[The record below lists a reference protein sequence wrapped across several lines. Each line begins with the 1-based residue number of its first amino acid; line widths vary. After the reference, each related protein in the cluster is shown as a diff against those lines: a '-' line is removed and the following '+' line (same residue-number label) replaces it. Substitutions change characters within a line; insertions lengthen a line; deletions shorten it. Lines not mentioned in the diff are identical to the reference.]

1 MNTEISRYL
10 VDANGNSFSSDTDLQ
25 SLSKNAKV
33 KNTNSG
39 VSYKKVQGT
48 TSGVPVFDKV
58 PFQEGQPD
66 AVLYSQQ
73 SLTTAQKQQ
82 ARTNIGAS
90 GGDAVLY
97 SQQTLTSAEKEQ
109 ARANIGA
116 IDLATGRNNFVST
129 TSSQTFDISTT
140 NRILKN
146 IGIEHV
152 TSNASAQG
160 KYCSRLAIGNTQI
173 LYGRSSASMSEGS
186 IRYFVAMFKNPF
198 ISAPLVLGTPFIT
211 VGDDNATCGAVG
223 YSSSPRAYLF
233 GTGSPDHVSRVFYGA
248 IGQSFP
254 LDVNAFVYAEVTPG
268 HGQHYIQI
276 PKENIKL
283 TSSTCYFLVDMFISS
298 NAPGSDY
305 VEFDTMTTGLN
316 VQADFSLGVGKS
328 RISNTSGFDG
338 THYTRGFDV
347 DLSFNPDSTH
357 DDAEFMGYN
366 DVSDRKLFTDPRF
379 RTFKMASF
387 IVSASS
393 SSISGDSFPHLDL
406 EFNYSLSNGVDG
418 HIRVFYIPGT
428 TGASVPISSGGSS
441 SGGSSSPSTSGTW
454 GVKKFNTVIYDIGQ
468 PTMSVG
474 QTVSEG
480 KIVKIYALTH
490 WTQTSASGW
499 DAPNYTD
506 WYYIWKDDNYT
517 LTNADKSRI
526 NSLPSQLDYSST
538 RQQYPHVTLSYNSG
552 NI

>member
-25 SLSKNAKV
+25 SLSNNAKV

-58 PFQEGQPD
+58 PFQEGRP
-66 AVLYSQQ
+66 
-73 SLTTAQKQQ
+73 
-82 ARTNIGAS
+82 
-90 GGDAVLY
+90 DAVLY

-173 LYGRSSASMSEGS
+173 LYGKSSYCVATHENLATMTADS
-186 IRYFVAMFKNPF
+186 IRYYTAMFKNPF

-211 VGDDNATCGAVG
+211 VGDDNAACGAVG

-233 GTGSPDHVSRVFYGA
+233 GIGSPDHVSRVFYGA

-254 LDVNAFVYAEVTPG
+254 LDENAYVDASMVG
-268 HGQHYIQI
+268 NGQYYIQI

-305 VEFDTMTTGLN
+305 IEFDTMTTGPN

-328 RISNTSGFDG
+328 RISNTSAFDG
-338 THYTRGFDV
+338 NHYTRGFDV

-357 DDAEFMGYN
+357 NDAEFMGYN
-366 DVSDRKLFTDPRF
+366 DVSDRKLFTDPTF
-379 RTFKMASF
+379 RNFKMASF

-393 SSISGDSFPHLDL
+393 SSISGDSESYVDL
-406 EFNYSLSNGVDG
+406 LFNYSLSNYGR
-418 HIRVFYIPGT
+418 IRVFYIH
-428 TGASVPISSGGSS
+428 S
-441 SGGSSSPSTSGTW
+441 
-454 GVKKFNTVIYDIGQ
+454 
-468 PTMSVG
+468 
-474 QTVSEG
+474 
-480 KIVKIYALTH
+480 
-490 WTQTSASGW
+490 
-499 DAPNYTD
+499 
-506 WYYIWKDDNYT
+506 
-517 LTNADKSRI
+517 
-526 NSLPSQLDYSST
+526 
-538 RQQYPHVTLSYNSG
+538 
-552 NI
+552 